1 MKTSTPQRVSVAVSV
16 MAKFIEIYAGS
27 PVSIQELS
35 QTTVSV
41 SYLEQVFTLLR
52 RAGLIV
58 STRGPGGGYAPVSTS
73 LTVADVVRA
82 LNPDGFLTSKPVL
95 LALES
100 VPLTCVNE
108 SGLGRS
114 INRETPAMNN
124 ELTRAIL
131 IGQCTANIE
140 TLKLSVKN
148 GGSDTPH
155 LVARDL
161 EINRIALAALNASQ
175 ALKEAVSRSLD
186 DE

>member
-41 SYLEQVFTLLR
+41 SYLEQVFALLR
-52 RAGLIV
+52 RAGLII
-58 STRGPGGGYAPVSTS
+58 STRGPGGGYAPASTS

-82 LNPDGFLTSKPVL
+82 LNPDGFLTSEPVL

-108 SGLGRS
+108 SGCGR
-114 INRETPAMNN
+114 P
-124 ELTRAIL
+124 
-131 IGQCTANIE
+131 
-140 TLKLSVKN
+140 
-148 GGSDTPH
+148 
-155 LVARDL
+155 
-161 EINRIALAALNASQ
+161 
-175 ALKEAVSRSLD
+175 VSRES
-186 DE
+186 